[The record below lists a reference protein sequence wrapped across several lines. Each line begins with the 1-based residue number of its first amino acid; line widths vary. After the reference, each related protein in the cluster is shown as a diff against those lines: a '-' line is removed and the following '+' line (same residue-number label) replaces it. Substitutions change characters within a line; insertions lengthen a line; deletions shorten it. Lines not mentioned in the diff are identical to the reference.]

1 MSPGSDMAI
10 HLSMTRTHPSF
21 PIAFR
26 VGAVLLALTV
36 LSLLAVLPG
45 AATPRDQ
52 LEAARKERAAIMD
65 RVERARA
72 DYDAIGAELAIAS
85 QVAEEAEGRLE
96 EVTANLQLTRERLD
110 SATVKLEHVQT
121 TLNERAA
128 EAFMQGPG
136 SGIEFLLGATTLSD
150 LSDRLEFVDSLAQ
163 SDEDLAQQV
172 RNTQNELAAAKL
184 TLEHL
189 QSEARREQI
198 RASAARDE
206 VLAKFDEQQ
215 ALLGE
220 IEVDLSRASQLVTRK
235 DKAYHEWLKAQ
246 RAQGY
251 GGAHSSVPLP
261 AEWQGILERCP
272 VDGPRT
278 FSDGFGAPRY
288 AGGYHL
294 HKGVDLL
301 APSGTPIVAPF
312 DGYARSDY
320 NSLGG
325 NVVFVTGRYGTVYNA
340 HLSSYTSASNG
351 PVQAGDVIG
360 LVGDTGDATGIPH
373 DHFEFH
379 PNAMPSSWP
388 SSAYGYSIIE
398 DAINPYPLL
407 VEACG

>member
-1 MSPGSDMAI
+1 
-10 HLSMTRTHPSF
+10 MTRTHPSF

-26 VGAVLLALTV
+26 VGAVLLALAT
-36 LSLLAVLPG
+36 LSVFAVATG
-45 AATPRDQ
+45 FATPRDE
-52 LEAARKERAAIMD
+52 LEEARQERAQIKD
-65 RVERARA
+65 RVENARS
-72 DYDAIGAELAIAS
+72 DYDRISTELAVAS
-85 QVAEEAEGRLE
+85 QALEEAEARLG
-96 EVTANLQLTRERLD
+96 EVTANLQLTREQLD
-110 SATVKLEHVQT
+110 AATAKLNRVQA

-128 EAFMQGPG
+128 QAFMQGPG
-136 SGIEFLLGATTLSD
+136 SSVEFLLGATTLAD
-150 LSDRLEFVDSLAQ
+150 LSDRIEFVDAVAQ

-172 RNTQNELAAAKL
+172 RNTQNELTAAKL
-184 TLEHL
+184 ALERL
-189 QSEARREQI
+189 QSEARREQVK
-198 RASAARDE
+198 SAAAHDE
-206 VLAKFDEQQ
+206 VLAKFAQQ
-215 ALLGE
+215 QDLLQS

-235 DKAYHEWLKAQ
+235 DDAYQEWLKAQ
-246 RAQGY
+246 QAQGY
-251 GGAHSSVPLP
+251 GAGHSSVPMP
-261 AEWQGILERCP
+261 AGWQGILQLCP
-272 VDGPRT
+272 VDGPRS
-278 FSDGFGAPRY
+278 FGDGFGAPRY

-294 HKGVDLL
+294 HKGVDIL

-325 NVVFVTGRYGTVYNA
+325 NVVFVTGKYGTVYNA

-379 PNAMPSSWP
+379 PNTMPSGWP

-407 VEACG
+407 VAACG